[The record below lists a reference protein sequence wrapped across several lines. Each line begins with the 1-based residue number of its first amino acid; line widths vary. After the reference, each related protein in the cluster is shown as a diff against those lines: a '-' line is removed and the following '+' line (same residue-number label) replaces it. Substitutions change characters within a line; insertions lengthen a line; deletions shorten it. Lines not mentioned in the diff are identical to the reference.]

1 MRLPWFPR
9 RPQAPLIDDADWA
22 QAGAGVPA
30 VALLSAEA
38 QARLRALCDAFLRA
52 KTVSGARGLR
62 VTPLVR
68 ATIAVQAC
76 LPVLELGLG
85 AYRDFV
91 EIVVYPA
98 QFRVPRRQTDD
109 AGVVHE
115 TEEWLAG
122 EAMQGGP
129 VVLSWEDVD
138 PGREDLATQVIIH
151 EFVHKLDMIDGE
163 ADGIPPLPA
172 SLRTQWETV
181 LLATY
186 DDFCAQLDALERS
199 IPRHIDPESEQ
210 ADDWYRALP
219 LDPYAA
225 TDPAEFFAV
234 SGELFFFDPARLQA
248 AFPDWF
254 ALLRRFFRQDP
265 LSGHSLHCNIS
276 P

>member
-115 TEEWLAG
+115 TEEWLVF
-122 EAMQGGP
+122 P
-129 VVLSWEDVD
+129 
-138 PGREDLATQVIIH
+138 H
-151 EFVHKLDMIDGE
+151 EIDGLTLE
-163 ADGIPPLPA
+163 EIGTNKPDADIILGK
-172 SLRTQWETV
+172 EK
-181 LLATY
+181 
-186 DDFCAQLDALERS
+186 
-199 IPRHIDPESEQ
+199 
-210 ADDWYRALP
+210 
-219 LDPYAA
+219 
-225 TDPAEFFAV
+225 AE
-234 SGELFFFDPARLQA
+234 
-248 AFPDWF
+248 
-254 ALLRRFFRQDP
+254 
-265 LSGHSLHCNIS
+265 
-276 P
+276 